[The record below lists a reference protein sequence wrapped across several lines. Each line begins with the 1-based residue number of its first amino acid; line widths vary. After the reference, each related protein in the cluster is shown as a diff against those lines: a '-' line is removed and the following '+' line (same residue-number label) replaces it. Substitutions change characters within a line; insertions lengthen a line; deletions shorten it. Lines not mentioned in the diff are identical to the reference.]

1 MSLRRARVELG
12 GLLGLYYRK
21 GLSIHRAHSI
31 WGEVEKAV
39 RILASTKF
47 TGEIVS
53 ASPWSTALF
62 IATEVWLT
70 NNVRGL
76 HCSRMVTT

>member
-39 RILASTKF
+39 PILTSIELT
-47 TGEIVS
+47 EEVVS
-53 ASPWSTALF
+53 ASPWFMALF
-62 IATEVWLT
+62 IATVVRLT
-70 NNVRGL
+70 ISGNEM
-76 HCSRMVTT
+76 HY